1 MTIEKV
7 VYIYHTKKGYMQR
20 KITQTLRFA
29 IGISFFTFIL
39 IGINDG
45 AVGVLLPGMQTTYH
59 TGKGT
64 ISLLFLAGTCGYF
77 IASFNNGLLLEKLGN
92 RRFLLLATLIM
103 GLGFALLSSRP
114 PFFLLLLG
122 IVPVGFGVAMLDAGL
137 NSYIARLPDN
147 TTLLNYLH
155 AFYGIG
161 ALLGPLVAS
170 GFLALGFVWNS
181 VYFVW
186 IGLSILVLFGIS
198 LAFPRREKASHTEE
212 QKAGGNV
219 LIFALRQPVVWLAA
233 FFLLVYVGTE
243 VSLGVWSF
251 SFLLQERHGQL
262 LISGWTVSGYWIGLT
277 LGRLLLGRVARRIGN
292 RRLIEVCLSGVVFG
306 MLLIWIVPQLAVA
319 SIALFITGFCLG
331 PIFPTTIALMSDALP
346 SRIVPSAIGFLAS
359 FGSMGGALLPLIAGN
374 LAQHFGMWILIPYV
388 IALTAIMLLLWVI
401 MQSSQ
406 IASPKSSKR
415 QHSKNIPLH
424 P

>member
-1 MTIEKV
+1 
-7 VYIYHTKKGYMQR
+7 MQHN
-20 KITQTLRFA
+20 ITQALRFA
-29 IGISFFTFIL
+29 LAISFFTFIL

-103 GLGFALLSSRP
+103 GLGFALFSSRP

-122 IVPVGFGVAMLDAGL
+122 IIPIGFGGAMLDAGL

-147 TTLLNYLH
+147 TARLNYLH

-170 GFLALGFVWNS
+170 FFLALGWVWNS

-186 IGLSILVLFGIS
+186 IGMAILVFIGIA
-198 LAFPRREKASHTEE
+198 LAFPRREKASHKED
-212 QKAGGNV
+212 QKAEGNV
-219 LIFALRQPVVWLAA
+219 LFLALHQRVVWLAA
-233 FFLLVYVGTE
+233 LFLLFYVGTE

-251 SFLLQERHGQL
+251 SFLIQARQGQL
-262 LISGWTVSGYWIGLT
+262 LISGWIVSGYWIGLT
-277 LGRLLLGRVARRIGN
+277 LGRLLLGKISRHISN
-292 RRLIEVCLSGVVFG
+292 RRLIELCLSGVVIG
-306 MLLIWIVPQLAVA
+306 MLLMWFVPLLPVA
-319 SIALFITGFCLG
+319 ALALFITGFSLG
-331 PIFPTTIALMSDALP
+331 PIFPTTIALMSDTLP
-346 SRIVPSAIGFLAS
+346 SRIVPSVIGFIAS
-359 FGSMGGALLPLIAGN
+359 FGSMGAALLPWIAGN
-374 LAQHFGMWILIPYV
+374 LAQHYGMWVLLPYV
-388 IALTAIMLLLWVI
+388 IALTAIMLVLWVI
-401 MQSSQ
+401 IQMRPAHNEKVP
-406 IASPKSSKR
+406 I
-415 QHSKNIPLH
+415 
-424 P
+424 